1 MPTLEGKLVL
11 LHGRTS
17 VHCKRGACLA
27 MHSAEVRNS
36 ATAIDFERGTE
47 STKEGRQERDDEG
60 CVFDAACGTEC
71 FVSVH
76 DDQRRARAARARVRP
91 SASPRDVG
99 KSQAQGEGQRQGQG
113 QGRVLSESSI
123 GALMPHDA
131 CDCSATPDA
140 MCRRTNI
147 GRKCVSKNTA

>member
-1 MPTLEGKLVL
+1 MPTLEGKLVQ
-11 LHGRTS
+11 LHGHTS

-27 MHSAEVRNS
+27 MHSAEASNS
-36 ATAIDFERGTE
+36 ATAIDLERGTE

-71 FVSVH
+71 LVWIH

-99 KSQAQGEGQRQGQG
+99 KSKAKPKAKAKGKGKGKGE
-113 QGRVLSESSI
+113 
-123 GALMPHDA
+123 
-131 CDCSATPDA
+131 C
-140 MCRRTNI
+140 
-147 GRKCVSKNTA
+147 

>member
-1 MPTLEGKLVL
+1 M
-11 LHGRTS
+11 
-17 VHCKRGACLA
+17 A

-71 FVSVH
+71 FVWIH

-99 KSQAQGEGQRQGQG
+99 KSKAKPKAKAKGKGKGKGE
-113 QGRVLSESSI
+113 
-123 GALMPHDA
+123 
-131 CDCSATPDA
+131 C
-140 MCRRTNI
+140 
-147 GRKCVSKNTA
+147 